1 MTHVR
6 AFMDKSSLGESPKV
20 SASENCASMRLPSQ
34 TFLKK
39 NSTNELSSQ
48 FPMNLAY
55 TEKSNRCEEVTQS
68 DGCTPLTNQSK
79 SPPGYLEKIVGDF
92 DEKCRRIADLIAH
105 SKTLVAFTG
114 AGISTST
121 GLPDY
126 RGENGIR
133 TSKKRKLSDQN
144 TDLNHLVPSKTH
156 MALVELHRLGLLH
169 HVISQNIDNLHLKS
183 GLSASVLTEVH
194 GNATHAICETCEKVY
209 MCNFPC
215 NGLCNDPKCESTRR
229 PMEQRIRA
237 RTRHGNG
244 RLRRHVISFDQP
256 LGDIDHA
263 IEKCEEADV
272 ALVLGTSLRV
282 EPFCEMA
289 GEFADSLVIVNL
301 QKTTTKLDRRA
312 ELSGARLYADCDTV
326 MTKVMQYV
334 MKDETYQIPPWQGQ
348 HEFESFVPEREERT
362 LNDFLTG
369 KTSCA

>member
-1 MTHVR
+1 MTHARV
-6 AFMDKSSLGESPKV
+6 FKDKSLLVGPREV
-20 SASENCASMRLPSQ
+20 SVSDSCFDMR
-34 TFLKK
+34 
-39 NSTNELSSQ
+39 LSSQ
-48 FPMNLAY
+48 ICI
-55 TEKSNRCEEVTQS
+55 KSNSVDDTSSQLAMISTAHEENCKQATHPNEPS
-68 DGCTPLTNQSK
+68 EADNQSEA
-79 SPPGYLEKIVGDF
+79 PYGYMKNKMSDF
-92 DEKCRRIADLIAH
+92 DKKCRRIAELIAH

-133 TSKKRKLSDQN
+133 TSRKRKQPNQN

-156 MALVELHRLGLLH
+156 MALVELHRIGLLH

-209 MCNFPC
+209 MCNFPW
-215 NGLCNDPKCESTRR
+215 NGLCNDRKCESSRR
-229 PMEQRIRA
+229 SIEQRIRA

-256 LGDIDHA
+256 LGDIDCA

-312 ELSGARLYADCDTV
+312 EVSGVRLYADCDTV
-326 MTKVMQYV
+326 MEKVMQYV
-334 MKDETYQIPPWQGQ
+334 MKDATYQIPSWQGQ
-348 HEFESFVPEREERT
+348 HASDFFVLEREERT

-369 KTSCA
+369 KTSCT